1 MRYKKF
7 IDFGRRKNEKSKIAD
22 KIRCVCARKKTINFV
37 IAWTK
42 LKKKSQI
49 VQTCKYFV
57 TYRRNFWIIAE
68 KSALYKV
75 DNDF

>member
-1 MRYKKF
+1 MKNPKLLTKYDVCVRGKKQL
-7 IDFGRRKNEKSKIAD
+7 I
-22 KIRCVCARKKTINFV
+22 FV

-57 TYRRNFWIIAE
+57 TYRRKFWIIAE